1 MRHEVVDHAQAR
13 QRAEHAS
20 SAKSAF
26 LATMSHEIRTPM
38 TGMLGMTQ
46 LLADSELDPER
57 RTLLSIVA
65 NSGEALLGIL
75 NAILDYSKVEL
86 GTVAAEPVDFTLG
99 PLMEGVVALMRPT
112 ATEKGLDLALEVDPR
127 LAPAFSADAGKIR
140 QIIFNLVSNAIKFT
154 EKGGIRVEA
163 RLESERKNL
172 QVVRVTVSDTGIG
185 ISPDHHEDVFQ
196 AFMQID
202 ASITRRFG
210 GTGLGLAI
218 SRQLAKLI
226 DADIALVSE
235 PGSGS
240 TFTLTVP
247 LRKTCEPEK
256 WSKDNRSQHTAATSP
271 RNILVVE
278 DDDATR
284 LVTIMILSK
293 AGHYVEAVESG
304 YHAMKAVADFT
315 PDIVVMDISLPGMD
329 GIETTK
335 RLRAALAQPNLP
347 VIAMSAHVFKGDVER
362 HLRSGMDAF
371 VAKPIVHKQL
381 LEAIA
386 VLTSPPSGAS
396 VATPLDEAVYKAD
409 VDALG
414 LDTVRRLQ
422 EIARDS
428 LPRRFQS
435 MHDAI
440 RADDREALKDLAHST
455 RSAAGSMGFLRLL
468 QAAEELEAASA
479 RSSIPQLRQIVVKCE
494 SAFAEGVELWEE
506 IALQPAGM

>member
-1 MRHEVVDHAQAR
+1 M
-13 QRAEHAS
+13 
-20 SAKSAF
+20 
-26 LATMSHEIRTPM
+26 
-38 TGMLGMTQ
+38 
-46 LLADSELDPER
+46 
-57 RTLLSIVA
+57 
-65 NSGEALLGIL
+65 
-75 NAILDYSKVEL
+75 
-86 GTVAAEPVDFTLG
+86 
-99 PLMEGVVALMRPT
+99 
-112 ATEKGLDLALEVDPR
+112 
-127 LAPAFSADAGKIR
+127 
-140 QIIFNLVSNAIKFT
+140 SNAIKFT

-172 QVVRVTVSDTGIG
+172 QVVRMTVSDTGIG

-226 DADIALVSE
+226 DADLAVVSE
-235 PGSGS
+235 PGCGS

-256 WSKDNRSQHTAATSP
+256 WSKDSRIQHTAVTSP
-271 RNILVVE
+271 CNILVVE

-386 VLTSPPSGAS
+386 RRRPLRLPSRRSPPHSTKQSTRRTSICSASIPSGACKRS
-396 VATPLDEAVYKAD
+396 LATAF
-409 VDALG
+409 
-414 LDTVRRLQ
+414 R
-422 EIARDS
+422 
-428 LPRRFQS
+428 
-435 MHDAI
+435 
-440 RADDREALKDLAHST
+440 
-455 RSAAGSMGFLRLL
+455 AGSNRCMTPSGPTTEKR
-468 QAAEELEAASA
+468 
-479 RSSIPQLRQIVVKCE
+479 
-494 SAFAEGVELWEE
+494 
-506 IALQPAGM
+506 